1 MVFRDLELKLLVWKR
16 RSPDYDQC
24 RQIVQFLEQT
34 NLNNGTEKLE
44 FMDTEISE
52 NWRERP
58 QATFLSSSPVLLPMK
73 M

>member
-1 MVFRDLELKLLVWKR
+1 MGVERGCSHWSKKN
-16 RSPDYDQC
+16 
-24 RQIVQFLEQT
+24 I
-34 NLNNGTEKLE
+34 NNGIEKLE

-58 QATFLSSSPVLLPMK
+58 QATSLSSSPIILPVK